1 MVFGER
7 KMKIKIELEEEQWGY
22 VLDAI
27 SESEAK
33 AEQYAQM
40 WEGRC
45 REQQYRDEEI
55 CYSDLYNEIGRQLDK
70 AKVEE

>member
-1 MVFGER
+1 
-7 KMKIKIELEEEQWGY
+7 MKVKVELEEEQWSY

-55 CYSDLYNEIGRQLDK
+55 YFSDLYNEIGRQLDK